1 MERIGQTQKIY
12 IPLKTEVWGSFTM
25 VQKTHLGKASAPCV
39 TDSGYSYTRCMKD
52 YVAASAGCHL
62 DWVDKDDNNHY
73 GQYDP
78 CVTQDQVGLQN
89 FTLNVNCLLWET
101 IIFQVQRYKS
111 ALNNLWTLTW
121 TQLVN
126 VTGCYG
132 KCSYTE
138 YSFKQVGGNTAKLE
152 CSLTIH

>member
-73 GQYDP
+73 GHYGP

-101 IIFQVQRYKS
+101 IIF
-111 ALNNLWTLTW
+111 
-121 TQLVN
+121 
-126 VTGCYG
+126 
-132 KCSYTE
+132 
-138 YSFKQVGGNTAKLE
+138 
-152 CSLTIH
+152 

>member
-1 MERIGQTQKIY
+1 MNQRYPDDHTNTKGYEVYLHERDQFWPGIEMERIGQTQKIY

-25 VQKTHLGKASAPCV
+25 VQKTHLGVSAPCV

-62 DWVDKDDNNHY
+62 DWVDKDNNNHY

-89 FTLNVNCLLWET
+89 FTLNVDCLLWET
-101 IIFQVQRYKS
+101 
-111 ALNNLWTLTW
+111 NLL
-121 TQLVN
+121 
-126 VTGCYG
+126 
-132 KCSYTE
+132 
-138 YSFKQVGGNTAKLE
+138 
-152 CSLTIH
+152 